1 MDAVKLTHGTD
12 PPRPGAGHSYP
23 ALPPEAPLEMI
34 QQSLWVSQPTESRLP
49 TAPFLMWLR
58 RAFVFGSTILL
69 TGVAAY
75 QMYLVVTVNG
85 PTFLQV
91 IILILYIALFAWIA
105 FSFITM
111 VVGFFLYVSGGSAAL
126 AIEHHGSLPNVT
138 TRCALLVPTYN
149 ETPYRVFAR
158 VQAIIESVEFTGQLA
173 HFDFYILSDT
183 TNPEIWIEEEKE
195 FFRIQNSASGRGQIF
210 YRHRTNNEGR
220 KAGNVAEW
228 IRRFGGHYET
238 MIVLDAD
245 SLMTGDAIVRLV
257 HAMERH
263 PRVGLIQTLPMI
275 VNANTLFARLQ
286 QFAGRV
292 YGPLLAYGISW
303 WHGTE
308 GNYWGHNAIIRVR
321 AFADAAGLPTLR
333 GRKPFGG
340 PIMSH
345 DFVEAAFMRR
355 RGWAVHLAPGLSGSF
370 EESPPSLDDYTIRDR
385 RWCQGNLQHFG
396 VLSAKG
402 LHWVSRLHLLT
413 GIGAYL
419 TAPMWLCFLL
429 LGVLISLQAH
439 FVRPEYFAPGFSLF
453 PRWPTEDPYRAALVF
468 IGTMGILMVPKLLG
482 LIAFGAVCTDRR
494 RVGGLFLGIVVE
506 IIISGLLAPTMMWK
520 QSVAVIQILL
530 GRDAG
535 WSAQQREGTSAPFK
549 TTLRRYA
556 GSTLT
561 GFVLAAAASAVSLPL
576 FWWMS
581 PVILGL
587 LLAVP
592 LAMLTSST
600 AVGKAMRT
608 LGLLVIPEE
617 DNPPLVVT
625 RSDQLA
631 STFKPSV
638 KEEFSLWRQ
647 LLTDPTFSTRH
658 REMLPEPPCLQR
670 GEVNVDL
677 VVGIAKLDQC
687 TSITEAIETLSTQEK
702 RALLGNREAFDRLK
716 ALCTD

>member
-1 MDAVKLTHGTD
+1 MDAIKRTHRTD
-12 PPRPGAGHSYP
+12 PLRPGAGHWNP

-58 RAFVFGSTILL
+58 RALVLGSTILL

-91 IILILYIALFAWIA
+91 IILILYIVLFAWIA
-105 FSFITM
+105 LSFITM
-111 VVGFFLYVSGGSAAL
+111 VIGFFLYVSGGSAAL
-126 AIEHHGSLPNVT
+126 AIEHHGSLPKVT
-138 TRCALLVPTYN
+138 TRAALLVPTYN
-149 ETPYRVFAR
+149 ETPHRVFAR
-158 VQAIIESVEFTGQLA
+158 VQAIVESVELTGQWA
-173 HFDFYILSDT
+173 QFDFYILSDT

-195 FFRIQNSASGRGQIF
+195 FFRIQNCASGRGQIF

-220 KAGNVAEW
+220 KAGNIAEW

-245 SLMTGDAIVRLV
+245 SLMTGDTIVRLV

-292 YGPLLAYGISW
+292 YGPLVVYGISW
-303 WHGTE
+303 WHGAE

-355 RGWAVHLAPGLSGSF
+355 KGWAAHLAPGLSGSF

-385 RWCQGNLQHFG
+385 RWCQGNLQHLG

-413 GIGAYL
+413 GIGAYI

-468 IGTMGILMVPKLLG
+468 IGTMGILTVPKLLG
-482 LIAFGAVCTDRR
+482 LIAFGAVRTDYR
-494 RVGGLFLGIVVE
+494 RVGGLFLSVVIE
-506 IIISGLLAPTMMWK
+506 IIISGLLAPIMMWK

-535 WSAQQREGTSAPFK
+535 WSAQQRERTSAPFK
-549 TTLRRYA
+549 ATLRRYA
-556 GSTLT
+556 GSTLI
-561 GFVLAAAASAVSLPL
+561 GLILAAAASAVSLPL

-592 LAMLTSST
+592 LAMLTSS
-600 AVGKAMRT
+600 AAIGKAMRS

-617 DNPPLVVT
+617 ENPPLVVT
-625 RSDQLA
+625 RSDELA

-638 KEEFSLWRQ
+638 EQEFSLWRE

-658 REMLPEPPCLQR
+658 REMLPQPHCLQR

-687 TSITEAIETLSTQEK
+687 TNITEAIEMLSNQEK
-702 RALLGNREAFDRLK
+702 RALLGNREALDRLK
-716 ALCTD
+716 ALCID

>member
-1 MDAVKLTHGTD
+1 MDAVKRAQRTD

-58 RAFVFGSTILL
+58 RALVLGFTILL
-69 TGVAAY
+69 TGVAAH

-111 VVGFFLYVSGGSAAL
+111 VIGFFLYVSGGSAAL
-126 AIEHHGSLPNVT
+126 AIEHDGSLPNVT

-149 ETPYRVFAR
+149 ETPHRVFAR
-158 VQAIIESVEFTGQLA
+158 VQAIIESVEFTEQLA

-195 FFRIQNSASGRGQIF
+195 FFRIQNCASGGGQIF

-220 KAGNVAEW
+220 KAGNIAEW

-245 SLMTGDAIVRLV
+245 SLMTGDTIVRLV

-292 YGPLLAYGISW
+292 YGPLVAYGISW

-345 DFVEAAFMRR
+345 DFVEAALMRR
-355 RGWAVHLAPGLSGSF
+355 KGWAAHLAPGLVGSF

-385 RWCQGNLQHFG
+385 RWCQGNLQHIS

-413 GIGAYL
+413 GIGAYI

-468 IGTMGILMVPKLLG
+468 IGTMGILTVPKLLG
-482 LIAFGAVCTDRR
+482 LIAFGAVRTDYR
-494 RVGGLFLGIVVE
+494 RVGGLFLSVVIE

-535 WSAQQREGTSAPFK
+535 WSAQQRERTSAPFEA
-549 TTLRRYA
+549 TLRRYA
-556 GSTLT
+556 GSTLI
-561 GFVLAAAASAVSLPL
+561 GLILAAAASAVSLPL

-592 LAMLTSST
+592 LAMLTSSA
-600 AVGKAMRT
+600 AVGKAMRS

-617 DNPPLVVT
+617 ENPPLVVT
-625 RSDQLA
+625 RSDELA

-638 KEEFSLWRQ
+638 EQEFSLWRE

>member
-1 MDAVKLTHGTD
+1 MDAVKRTHRTD

-34 QQSLWVSQPTESRLP
+34 QQSLWVSQSTESRLP
-49 TAPFLMWLR
+49 TGPFLMWLR
-58 RAFVFGSTILL
+58 RALVLGSTILL

-91 IILILYIALFAWIA
+91 IILVLYIALFAWIA

-111 VVGFFLYVSGGSAAL
+111 VIGFFLYVSGGSAAL
-126 AIEHHGSLPNVT
+126 AIEHDGSLPKVT

-149 ETPYRVFAR
+149 ETPHRVFAR

-195 FFRIQNSASGRGQIF
+195 FFRIQNCASGGGQIF

-245 SLMTGDAIVRLV
+245 SLMTGDTIVRLV

-292 YGPLLAYGISW
+292 YGPLVAYGISW
-303 WHGTE
+303 WHGAE

-355 RGWAVHLAPGLSGSF
+355 KGWAAHLAPGLSGSF

-385 RWCQGNLQHFG
+385 RWCQGNLQHIG

-413 GIGAYL
+413 GIGAYI

-482 LIAFGAVCTDRR
+482 LIAFGAVRTDHR
-494 RVGGLFLGIVVE
+494 RVGGLFLSVVIE

-549 TTLRRYA
+549 ATLRKYA

-561 GFVLAAAASAVSLPL
+561 GFILAAAASAVSLPL

-592 LAMLTSST
+592 LAMLTSSAT
-600 AVGKAMRT
+600 VGKAMRS

-617 DNPPLVVT
+617 ENPPLVVT
-625 RSDQLA
+625 RSDELA

-638 KEEFSLWRQ
+638 EQEFSLWRE

-716 ALCTD
+716 ALCID

>member
-1 MDAVKLTHGTD
+1 MDAVKRTHRTD
-12 PPRPGAGHSYP
+12 PPGPGASPSYP

-58 RAFVFGSTILL
+58 RAFVLGSTILL

-111 VVGFFLYVSGGSAAL
+111 VIGFFLYVSGGSAAL

-183 TNPEIWIEEEKE
+183 ANPEIWIEEEKE

-292 YGPLLAYGISW
+292 YGPLVAYGISW

-355 RGWAVHLAPGLSGSF
+355 KGWAAHLAPGLSGSF

-413 GIGAYL
+413 GIGAYI

-482 LIAFGAVCTDRR
+482 LIAFGAVRTDHRR
-494 RVGGLFLGIVVE
+494 FGGLFLSIVIE

-549 TTLRRYA
+549 ATLRKYA

-592 LAMLTSST
+592 LAMLTSSA
-600 AVGKAMRT
+600 AVGKAMRS

-625 RSDQLA
+625 RSDELA

-638 KEEFSLWRQ
+638 KQESSLWRQ
-647 LLTDPTFSTRH
+647 LLADPTFSTRH